1 MAKKKHEHGELYLH
15 AKRELELA
23 GLSTPKGQNDTAMYS
38 TTLRLIDTLER
49 GTKTEFQ
56 RNVVI
61 EFFGALARHVEIGS
75 ITDNPED
82 WEPAEG
88 IAEGLMVNKRNK
100 VYFSRDKGISWV
112 NSADNTSGIS
122 DHYEAPPEKEESDA
136 STETKEDV

>member
-61 EFFGALARHVEIGS
+61 EFFGALARHREIGS

-82 WEPAEG
+82 WEPADG
-88 IAEGLMVNKRNK
+88 IAEGLIVNKRNRS
-100 VYFSRDKGISWV
+100 YFSRDGGVTWV
-112 NSADNTSGIS
+112 NSVESTSGMS
-122 DHYEAPPEKEESDA
+122 EHYEAPVEKEESDA
-136 STETKEDV
+136 NTETEKDV